1 MKALTRRLR
10 RLEDHMVPA
19 AMPNAGT
26 VTRHHKPLSQDRS
39 IQVYNRADR
48 KLALDEETC
57 VRILRQ
63 GGFVPQT
70 EPGEIAWVQLSSI
83 PEGLNAQE
91 LAEYLKEH
99 GQQICHCLEFSRKHT
114 HQRDEGDYES
124 DL

>member
-1 MKALTRRLR
+1 MRAITRRLR
-10 RLEDHMVPA
+10 RLEDRSVPL
-19 AMPNAGT
+19 AMLNAGA
-26 VTRHHKPLSQDRS
+26 VTRHKPLSQDRS

-63 GGFVPQT
+63 HGFVPQT

-91 LAEYLKEH
+91 LEEYLKKH

-114 HQRDEGDYES
+114 HQRDESDYES
-124 DL
+124 DH